1 MENDKWL
8 KIDGQETRLKKK
20 CRSPQDQAERCVFS
34 WRPSDMGRYKV
45 NCDASFDM
53 EGNMVGIG
61 LIIRDSEGTVMA
73 SSSQSIENSRIQR
86 YEPIEQIL
94 FKFPFIQSG
103 VLYWLGFC
111 GACYP
116 MESETQRT
124 KPVAAFMAFGTNGHC
139 CSLCLRPETV
149 PCGSALVVMII
160 KDAVVT
166 DLPLDRET
174 GIDAAVVVNW
184 INEGNRFT
192 PPSTSAGCRFII
204 PFASAVAVAAWIV
217 NLYRKIWTWMLIIIK
232 FWDCPLV
239 WKGLN

>member
-1 MENDKWL
+1 
-8 KIDGQETRLKKK
+8 
-20 CRSPQDQAERCVFS
+20 
-34 WRPSDMGRYKV
+34 MGRYKV

-61 LIIRDSEGTVMA
+61 LVIRDSEGTVMA

-124 KPVAAFMAFGTNGHC
+124 KPVAAFMAFGTNGDVYPIAAIAAAFACDQKQYHVVLITH
-139 CSLCLRPETV
+139 SAHEVSQTETLLLHSRRRP
-149 PCGSALVVMII
+149 
-160 KDAVVT
+160 
-166 DLPLDRET
+166 
-174 GIDAAVVVNW
+174 
-184 INEGNRFT
+184 
-192 PPSTSAGCRFII
+192 PPQ
-204 PFASAVAVAAWIV
+204 VAVFFF
-217 NLYRKIWTWMLIIIK
+217 RSPS
-232 FWDCPLV
+232 PLQPGT
-239 WKGLN
+239 KGIA